1 MEKENYKPK
10 RLYLCFLLNNAF
22 GHFQD
27 FESIEYD
34 PVEDAKFWGGAA
46 SSVIKYFR
54 QAKGSVEYPAPS
66 DDAWR
71 RFRERIDAL
80 GVLGWESRPI
90 DGQDEEVL
98 DWMPPSWD
106 IQIVYPDRVIDIK
119 GPIDELPPHGTGK
132 PGLEFRQFCEA
143 VSELIGGHEFGQDIL

>member
-1 MEKENYKPK
+1 MGNYKPK
-10 RLYLCFLLNNAF
+10 RLYLCFLLDNAV

-27 FESIEYD
+27 FESLKYD
-34 PVEDAKFWGGAA
+34 PVEDAEFWGEDA
-46 SSVIKYFR
+46 SPVIRYFR

-71 RFRERIDAL
+71 RFRERLDAL
-80 GVLGWESRPI
+80 GVFGWESRPI
-90 DGQDEEVL
+90 DGEDEEVL

-119 GPIDELPPHGTGK
+119 GPIDELPPHGTSK
-132 PGLEFRQFCEA
+132 PEGEFRQFCEA
-143 VSELIGGHEFGQDIL
+143 VSELIDGHEFGQDIL

>member
-1 MEKENYKPK
+1 MGNYKPK
-10 RLYLCFLLNNAF
+10 RLYLCFLLDNAV
-22 GHFQD
+22 GTFQD
-27 FESIEYD
+27 FESLKYD
-34 PVEDAKFWGGAA
+34 PVEDAEFWGEGA
-46 SSVIKYFR
+46 SPVIRYFR
-54 QAKGSVEYPAPS
+54 QAKGSAEYPAPS

-71 RFRERIDAL
+71 RFREHLDAL
-80 GVLGWESRPI
+80 GVFGWESRPI
-90 DGQDEEVL
+90 DGEDEEVL

-119 GPIDELPPHGTGK
+119 GPIDELPPNGTGK

>member
-1 MEKENYKPK
+1 MGNYKPK
-10 RLYLCFLLNNAF
+10 RLYLCFLLDNAV

-27 FESIEYD
+27 FESLKYD
-34 PVEDAKFWGGAA
+34 PVEDAEFWGEDA
-46 SSVIKYFR
+46 SPVIRYFR

-71 RFRERIDAL
+71 RFRERLDAL
-80 GVLGWESRPI
+80 GVFGWESRPI
-90 DGQDEEVL
+90 DGEDEEVL

-132 PGLEFRQFCEA
+132 PGLEFRQLCEA
-143 VSELIGGHEFGQDIL
+143 VSELIGGRKFGQDIL